1 MKKVILSVNPL
12 KAMNFLIETVLSP
25 RHTVITVPNAVF
37 GMQVLKNRGSVDV
50 IIIDADHD
58 YEEGFEFIH
67 HVRNSRLYTD
77 CTLISLSSQVSVEKN
92 LAFHEYLD
100 QIFQKPF
107 SPQQLIDYVNKIPEA
122 KSMDKT

>member
-25 RHTVITVPNAVF
+25 KHTVILVPNAVV

-50 IIIDADHD
+50 IIIDGDLD
-58 YEEGFEFIH
+58 CDESLEFIY

-77 CTLISLSSQVSVEKN
+77 CVLVSLSSQFSVEN
-92 LAFHEYLD
+92 NSSLHGFMD
-100 QIFQKPF
+100 QVFQKPF
-107 SPQQLIDYVNKIPEA
+107 SPQQLIDYVNKLPEV
-122 KSMDKT
+122 KTLNSI